1 MPEYAAAPALPL
13 PKLAHRPEPIEP
25 PSPSPSPDPGEPDT
39 IPGPSPT
46 PDPIEPVAPP
56 IGDPPPQPT
65 QTPQARR
72 HLSSQAPPMPQANQ
86 RPPWRASVVQL

>member
-1 MPEYAAAPALPL
+1 MPDYAAATAF
-13 PKLAHRPEPIEP
+13 PKHAHRPEPIEP
-25 PSPSPSPDPGEPDT
+25 PSPSPDPGEPDT

-65 QTPQARR
+65 QTPQANRR
-72 HLSSQAPPMPQANQ
+72 PLPQPAF
-86 RPPWRASVVQL
+86 VQL